1 MDNNYYVHPRATLIG
16 DNTIG
21 EDCSIWPGAVLR
33 ADMNPIRLGR
43 AVNIQDNSVL
53 HVDSFQGI
61 NIGDYTLVGHTVV
74 LHSCNIGRGC
84 LIGNGAIVL
93 EGVEIG
99 DGSLISAGTQVG
111 SRRRIP
117 PHSLVFMKNG
127 ELVIKE
133 QKSVVKK
140 IIAGSIQYVN
150 LGRRMKENIF
160 GPFTKEELKSF
171 DIEAEKIAKE
181 MGLI

>member
-1 MDNNYYVHPRATLIG
+1 MENNYYIHPRATLIG

-33 ADMNPIRLGR
+33 ADMNPIKLGK

-74 LHSCNIGRGC
+74 LHSCDIGRGC
-84 LIGNGAIVL
+84 LIGNGAIIL

-99 DGSLISAGTQVG
+99 DGCLITAGTTIG
-111 SRRRIP
+111 SRRKIP
-117 PHSLVFMKNG
+117 PHSMVFEKNG
-127 ELVIKE
+127 ELVIKP

-150 LGRRMKENIF
+150 LGRRIQKDIF
-160 GPFTKEELKSF
+160 GPFSKEELKSF
-171 DIEAEKIAKE
+171 DDEAEKIAKE